1 MATPLTQEQLDIQ
14 ALGQRTSAGQIA
26 QDDGTTGVQNP
37 PLPTTA
43 EGRVTNVETA
53 NQDLLNSQ
61 YVATNGG
68 TGDTLS
74 STTSQATPPSSTPVF
89 TAAQVNQNLA
99 NSGTN
104 GAVSNAPTQ
113 AGASAP
119 RDDNTGPNSNATQQ
133 IINSSFNQTIV
144 PQPNVLDAYPSYTY
158 GLSWYLLTPQQYT
171 DFQSGARNTAVWSLL
186 AQTGGASQIGRN
198 QFFQLDYY
206 IDNLTIDSLVPLKGS
221 GMAHSATAIDFTVTE
236 PNGLTLIKNLFDAVT
251 NLYKQANVPAN
262 PPNYLMA
269 MYCMV
274 IRFYGYDDQGNLQYP
289 IRGQGLTGY
298 PNLVSD
304 TKAVVEKFYPFI
316 IENLQFRV
324 ANKVIEYQVKGKP
337 QGQYTA
343 LSQDR
348 GSIPFQFELAGE
360 TVQDVLVGKPV
371 GTQYVTTDPG
381 ARTDAPAPQT
391 SAPTPQTSAPTA
403 SVSDITVNAG
413 VNAQGNFTG
422 ETENPFAVV
431 AP

>member
-1 MATPLTQEQLDIQ
+1 M
-14 ALGQRTSAGQIA
+14 A
-26 QDDGTTGVQNP
+26 QDDGTTGIQNP

-43 EGRVTNVETA
+43 EGRVVNVELA
-53 NQDLLNSQ
+53 NQELLNSQ
-61 YVATNGG
+61 YVSTNGAA
-68 TGDTLS
+68 TDTLS
-74 STTSQATPPSSTPVF
+74 STTSQATPPADNQIY

-99 NSGTN
+99 ATGGT
-104 GAVSNAPTQ
+104 GYSPTTE

-133 IINSSFNQTIV
+133 IINSSFNQQII

-206 IDNLTIDSLVPLKGS
+206 IDNLNIETLVPLKGS
-221 GMAHSATAIDFTVTE
+221 GMAHSATAIDFNMTE

-274 IRFYGYDDQGNLQYP
+274 IRFYGYDEQGNLVNP
-289 IRGQGLTGY
+289 IVGQRLTGY
-298 PNLVSD
+298 PNLGSD
-304 TKAVVEKFYPFI
+304 KKAVVEKFYPFI
-316 IENLQFRV
+316 IENLTFRV
-324 ANKVIEYQVKGKP
+324 ASKVIEYHVKGKP

-371 GTQYVTTDPG
+371 GTQYATKDPG
-381 ARTDAPAPQT
+381 ARTDSPAPQT
-391 SAPTPQTSAPTA
+391 SAPTSAPTA
-403 SVSDITVNAG
+403 SVNDVTVNAG
-413 VNAQGNFTG
+413 VNEQGNFTG